1 MCKAMLSFVEKVS
14 FIVPAD
20 GAINQ
25 IRNFLFGIAGL
36 KKELFDFG
44 IFTRKD
50 GNKNFHK
57 RFFQVFSFVFDYLIS
72 RVNKLSLIHI

>member
-25 IRNFLFGIAGL
+25 IRNFLFGIAVIRENVYL
-36 KKELFDFG
+36 
-44 IFTRKD
+44 R
-50 GNKNFHK
+50 N
-57 RFFQVFSFVFDYLIS
+57 QV
-72 RVNKLSLIHI
+72 LSLIHI